1 MTQNINIIATDTAW
15 SKTDAQSRFS
25 QTAHSFSHEVADAG
39 ALKELR
45 ARYPCLAFEA
55 EPRWVSHTAHYNA
68 GYCGRRSQ
76 WATVLTI
83 TASADARS
91 PTSVTTM
98 TTEERAREAR
108 TERERALRA
117 ELDRARLGE
126 E

>member
-1 MTQNINIIATDTAW
+1 MVETARKSTRVLIVLIVFPIIII
-15 SKTDAQSRFS
+15 
-25 QTAHSFSHEVADAG
+25 
-39 ALKELR
+39 
-45 ARYPCLAFEA
+45 
-55 EPRWVSHTAHYNA
+55 
-68 GYCGRRSQ
+68 RSQ

-83 TASADARS
+83 TANADARS